1 RRGGPQAMT
10 TDSLPGPKRFPKAA
24 LILGWL
30 LLLLG
35 LLHWLFQPLPAW
47 GLSQASLSQASPSQ
61 ASPSQAGLPQEPQ
74 VAALASPAQLAEG
87 GRLFANTCAG
97 CHLNGGNIVRRDR
110 TLKLKA
116 LQRRGIDGPE
126 AIARIAAQGIGR
138 MDGYAKV
145 LGPDGPE
152 KVGAWV
158 WKQALENWPRS
169 S

>member
-1 RRGGPQAMT
+1 MT

-47 GLSQASLSQASPSQ
+47 GLSQAD
-61 ASPSQAGLPQEPQ
+61 LPQEPQ
-74 VAALASPAQLAEG
+74 ELQVAVLASPAQLAEG

-126 AIARIAAQGIGR
+126 AIARIAAEGIGR

>member
-1 RRGGPQAMT
+1 MT

-47 GLSQASLSQASPSQ
+47 GLPQEPQELQE
-61 ASPSQAGLPQEPQ
+61 PQEPQ
-74 VAALASPAQLAEG
+74 VAVLASPAQLAEG

-126 AIARIAAQGIGR
+126 AIARIAAEGIGR

>member
-1 RRGGPQAMT
+1 MT

-30 LLLLG
+30 LLLLV
-35 LLHWLFQPLPAW
+35 LLHLLFQPLPAW
-47 GLSQASLSQASPSQ
+47 GLSEE
-61 ASPSQAGLPQEPQ
+61 PQEPQ
-74 VAALASPAQLAEG
+74 VAVLASPARLAEG

-116 LQRRGIDGPE
+116 LQRRGIDGPG
-126 AIARIAAQGIGR
+126 AIARIAAEGVGR

>member
-1 RRGGPQAMT
+1 MT

-47 GLSQASLSQASPSQ
+47 GLSQAAPTQPGLSQAGL
-61 ASPSQAGLPQEPQ
+61 SQAGLPQEPQ
-74 VAALASPAQLAEG
+74 EPQVAVLASPAQLAEG

-126 AIARIAAQGIGR
+126 AIARIAAEGIGR

>member
-1 RRGGPQAMT
+1 MT

-47 GLSQASLSQASPSQ
+47 GLSQASLSQASLSQASPSE

-74 VAALASPAQLAEG
+74 VAALASPAQLAQG

>member
-1 RRGGPQAMT
+1 MT

-47 GLSQASLSQASPSQ
+47 GLSQAGLSQP
-61 ASPSQAGLPQEPQ
+61 GLPQELQELQELQ
-74 VAALASPAQLAEG
+74 VAVLASPAQLAEG

>member
-1 RRGGPQAMT
+1 MS

-30 LLLLG
+30 LLVLG

-47 GLSQASLSQASPSQ
+47 GLTQASL
-61 ASPSQAGLPQEPQ
+61 SQAGLPQEPQ
-74 VAALASPAQLAEG
+74 TAVLASAARVAEG

-116 LQRRGIDGPE
+116 LQRHGIDSPT
-126 AIARIAAQGIGR
+126 AIARIAAEGIGR

>member
-1 RRGGPQAMT
+1 MT
-10 TDSLPGPKRFPKAA
+10 TDSLPGPKRLPKAA

-47 GLSQASLSQASPSQ
+47 GLSQEL
-61 ASPSQAGLPQEPQ
+61 QEPQ
-74 VAALASPAQLAEG
+74 VAVLASPAQLAEG

-126 AIARIAAQGIGR
+126 AIARIAAEGIGR

>member
-1 RRGGPQAMT
+1 MT

-47 GLSQASLSQASPSQ
+47 GLSQASLSQASLSE

-74 VAALASPAQLAEG
+74 VAALASPAQLAQG

>member
-1 RRGGPQAMT
+1 MT

-47 GLSQASLSQASPSQ
+47 GLSQEL
-61 ASPSQAGLPQEPQ
+61 QELQ
-74 VAALASPAQLAEG
+74 VAVLASPAQLAEG

-110 TLKLKA
+110 TLKVKA

-126 AIARIAAQGIGR
+126 AIARIAAEGIGR

>member
-1 RRGGPQAMT
+1 MT
-10 TDSLPGPKRFPKAA
+10 TDSLPRPKRFPKAA

-47 GLSQASLSQASPSQ
+47 GLP
-61 ASPSQAGLPQEPQ
+61 QAGLPQELQKPQELQ
-74 VAALASPAQLAEG
+74 VAVLASPAQLAEG

-126 AIARIAAQGIGR
+126 AIARIAAEGIGR

>member
-1 RRGGPQAMT
+1 MT

-47 GLSQASLSQASPSQ
+47 GLPQEL
-61 ASPSQAGLPQEPQ
+61 QEPQ
-74 VAALASPAQLAEG
+74 ELQVVVLASPAQLAEG

-116 LQRRGIDGPE
+116 LQRHGIDGPG
-126 AIARIAAQGIGR
+126 AIARIAAEGIGR

-145 LGPDGPE
+145 LGPEGPDQ
-152 KVGAWV
+152 VGAWV
-158 WKQALENWPRS
+158 WQQALENWPRS

>member
-1 RRGGPQAMT
+1 MT

-47 GLSQASLSQASPSQ
+47 GLSQASLSQG
-61 ASPSQAGLPQEPQ
+61 GLPQEPQ
-74 VAALASPAQLAEG
+74 VAALASPAQLAQG

>member
-1 RRGGPQAMT
+1 MT
-10 TDSLPGPKRFPKAA
+10 IDSLPGPKRFPKAA

-47 GLSQASLSQASPSQ
+47 GLSQT
-61 ASPSQAGLPQEPQ
+61 GLPQEPQ
-74 VAALASPAQLAEG
+74 ELQELQEPQVAVLASPAQLAEG

-126 AIARIAAQGIGR
+126 TIARIAAEGIGR

>member
-1 RRGGPQAMT
+1 MT

-47 GLSQASLSQASPSQ
+47 GLSQAGLSQAGL
-61 ASPSQAGLPQEPQ
+61 SQAGLPQEPQ
-74 VAALASPAQLAEG
+74 ELQKPQEPQVAVLASPAQLAEG

-116 LQRRGIDGPE
+116 LQRRGIDGSE
-126 AIARIAAQGIGR
+126 AIARIAAEGIGR

>member
-1 RRGGPQAMT
+1 MS

-47 GLSQASLSQASPSQ
+47 GLSQAGL
-61 ASPSQAGLPQEPQ
+61 SQAGLPQKPQEPQ
-74 VAALASPAQLAEG
+74 VAVLASAAQAAEG

-97 CHLNGGNIVRRDR
+97 CHLNGDNIVRRDR

-116 LQRRGIDGPE
+116 LQRNGIDGPE
-126 AIARIAAQGIGR
+126 AIARIAAEGIGR

>member
-1 RRGGPQAMT
+1 MT

-47 GLSQASLSQASPSQ
+47 GLP
-61 ASPSQAGLPQEPQ
+61 QAGLPQEPQ
-74 VAALASPAQLAEG
+74 ELQKPQELQVAVLASPAQLAEG

-126 AIARIAAQGIGR
+126 AIARIAAEGIGR

>member
-1 RRGGPQAMT
+1 MS
-10 TDSLPGPKRFPKAA
+10 TDSLSGPKRFPKPY

-30 LLLLG
+30 LLLLC
-35 LLHWLFQPLPAW
+35 LLHWLFQPMPAW
-47 GLSQASLSQASPSQ
+47 GLSQEPRVAVTAST
-61 ASPSQAGLPQEPQ
+61 
-74 VAALASPAQLAEG
+74 AQLAEG
-87 GRLFANTCAG
+87 SRLFAKTCAG

-116 LQRRGIDGPE
+116 LQRHGIDGPA
-126 AIARIAAQGIGR
+126 AIARIAAEGIGR

>member
-1 RRGGPQAMT
+1 MT

-47 GLSQASLSQASPSQ
+47 GLSQASLSQASLSQASPSE

-74 VAALASPAQLAEG
+74 VAALASPAQLAQG

-126 AIARIAAQGIGR
+126 AIARIAAEGIGR

>member
-1 RRGGPQAMT
+1 MN

-47 GLSQASLSQASPSQ
+47 GLPQELQE
-61 ASPSQAGLPQEPQ
+61 PQEPQ
-74 VAALASPAQLAEG
+74 VAVLASPAQLAEG

-126 AIARIAAQGIGR
+126 AIARIAAEGIGR

>member
-1 RRGGPQAMT
+1 MT

-47 GLSQASLSQASPSQ
+47 GLSQASLSQASLSQASPSE

>member
-1 RRGGPQAMT
+1 MT
-10 TDSLPGPKRFPKAA
+10 TDSLPRPKRFPKAA

-47 GLSQASLSQASPSQ
+47 GLSQAGLP
-61 ASPSQAGLPQEPQ
+61 QAGLPQEPQ
-74 VAALASPAQLAEG
+74 EPQELQVVVLASPAQLAEG

-126 AIARIAAQGIGR
+126 AIARIAAEGIGR

>member
-1 RRGGPQAMT
+1 MT
-10 TDSLPGPKRFPKAA
+10 TDSLPGPRRFPKAA

-47 GLSQASLSQASPSQ
+47 GLPQELQE
-61 ASPSQAGLPQEPQ
+61 PQEPQ
-74 VAALASPAQLAEG
+74 VAVLASPAQLAEG

-126 AIARIAAQGIGR
+126 AIARIAAEGIGR

>member
-1 RRGGPQAMT
+1 MT

-47 GLSQASLSQASPSQ
+47 GLPQELQE
-61 ASPSQAGLPQEPQ
+61 PQEPQ
-74 VAALASPAQLAEG
+74 VAVLASPAQLAEG

-97 CHLNGGNIVRRDR
+97 CHLTGGNIVRRDR

-126 AIARIAAQGIGR
+126 AIARIAAEGIGR

>member
-1 RRGGPQAMT
+1 MT

-47 GLSQASLSQASPSQ
+47 GLSQAGL
-61 ASPSQAGLPQEPQ
+61 SQAGLPQEPHELKELQ
-74 VAALASPAQLAEG
+74 VAVLASPAQLAEG

-126 AIARIAAQGIGR
+126 AIARIAAEGIGR

>member
-1 RRGGPQAMT
+1 MT
-10 TDSLPGPKRFPKAA
+10 TDSLPRPKRFPKAA

-47 GLSQASLSQASPSQ
+47 GLSQAGLP
-61 ASPSQAGLPQEPQ
+61 QAGLPQEPQ
-74 VAALASPAQLAEG
+74 EPQVAVLASPAQLAEG

-126 AIARIAAQGIGR
+126 AIARIAAEGIGR

-145 LGPDGPE
+145 LGADGPE

>member
-1 RRGGPQAMT
+1 MT
-10 TDSLPGPKRFPKAA
+10 TDSLPGPKRLPKAA

-47 GLSQASLSQASPSQ
+47 GLSQEL
-61 ASPSQAGLPQEPQ
+61 QEPQ
-74 VAALASPAQLAEG
+74 VAVLASPVQLAEG

-126 AIARIAAQGIGR
+126 AIARIAAEGIGR

-158 WKQALENWPRS
+158 WEQALENWPRS

>member
-1 RRGGPQAMT
+1 MT

-61 ASPSQAGLPQEPQ
+61 AGLAQEPQ
-74 VAALASPAQLAEG
+74 VAALASPAQLVEG

>member
-1 RRGGPQAMT
+1 MN

-47 GLSQASLSQASPSQ
+47 GLSQADLPQE
-61 ASPSQAGLPQEPQ
+61 PQEPQ
-74 VAALASPAQLAEG
+74 VAVLASPAQLAEG

-116 LQRRGIDGPE
+116 LQRRGIDDPE
-126 AIARIAAQGIGR
+126 AIARIAAEGIGR

>member
-1 RRGGPQAMT
+1 MT

-47 GLSQASLSQASPSQ
+47 GLSQEL
-61 ASPSQAGLPQEPQ
+61 QELQ
-74 VAALASPAQLAEG
+74 VAVLASPAQLAEG

-116 LQRRGIDGPE
+116 LQRRGNDGPE
-126 AIARIAAQGIGR
+126 AIARIAAEGIGR

>member
-1 RRGGPQAMT
+1 MT

-47 GLSQASLSQASPSQ
+47 GLSQADLPQE
-61 ASPSQAGLPQEPQ
+61 PQEPQ
-74 VAALASPAQLAEG
+74 VAVLASPAQLAEG

-110 TLKLKA
+110 TLKIKA
-116 LQRRGIDGPE
+116 LQRRGIDDPE
-126 AIARIAAQGIGR
+126 AIARIAAEGIGR

>member
-1 RRGGPQAMT
+1 MS
-10 TDSLPGPKRFPKAA
+10 TDSLSGPKRFPKAA

-30 LLLLG
+30 LLSLC
-35 LLHWLFQPLPAW
+35 LLHWIFQPLPAW
-47 GLSQASLSQASPSQ
+47 GLQE
-61 ASPSQAGLPQEPQ
+61 PQEPQ
-74 VAALASPAQLAEG
+74 VAVLASPGQLAEG
-87 GRLFANTCAG
+87 GRLFASTCAG

-116 LQRRGIDGPE
+116 LQRRGIDGPG
-126 AIARIAAQGIGR
+126 AIARIAAEGIGR

>member
-1 RRGGPQAMT
+1 MT
-10 TDSLPGPKRFPKAA
+10 TDSLPRPKRFPKAA

-47 GLSQASLSQASPSQ
+47 GLSQAAPTQPGL
-61 ASPSQAGLPQEPQ
+61 SQAGLPQEPQ
-74 VAALASPAQLAEG
+74 EPQVAVLASPAQLAEG
-87 GRLFANTCAG
+87 GRLFTNTCAG

-126 AIARIAAQGIGR
+126 AIARIAAEGIGR

>member
-1 RRGGPQAMT
+1 MT

-47 GLSQASLSQASPSQ
+47 GLSQASLSQASPSE

-74 VAALASPAQLAEG
+74 VAALASPAQLAQG

>member
-1 RRGGPQAMT
+1 MT

-30 LLLLG
+30 LLVLG

-47 GLSQASLSQASPSQ
+47 GLSQAGL
-61 ASPSQAGLPQEPQ
+61 SQAGLSQAGLGQEPQ

>member
-1 RRGGPQAMT
+1 MS
-10 TDSLPGPKRFPKAA
+10 TDSLSGPKRFPKAA

-35 LLHWLFQPLPAW
+35 LLHWLFQPMPAW
-47 GLSQASLSQASPSQ
+47 GLALES
-61 ASPSQAGLPQEPQ
+61 QEPQ
-74 VAALASPAQLAEG
+74 VAMLASPNQLAEG

-116 LQRRGIDGPE
+116 LQRSGIDGPG
-126 AIARIAAQGIGR
+126 AIAQIAAEGIGR

>member
-1 RRGGPQAMT
+1 MT
-10 TDSLPGPKRFPKAA
+10 IDSLPGPKRFPKAA

-30 LLLLG
+30 LLMLG

-47 GLSQASLSQASPSQ
+47 GLPQEL
-61 ASPSQAGLPQEPQ
+61 QEPQ
-74 VAALASPAQLAEG
+74 ELQVAVLASPAQLAEG

-126 AIARIAAQGIGR
+126 AIARIAAEGIGR

>member
-1 RRGGPQAMT
+1 MT

-35 LLHWLFQPLPAW
+35 LLHWLFHPLPAW
-47 GLSQASLSQASPSQ
+47 GLSQEL
-61 ASPSQAGLPQEPQ
+61 QEPQ
-74 VAALASPAQLAEG
+74 VAVLASPAQLAEG

>member
-1 RRGGPQAMT
+1 MT

-47 GLSQASLSQASPSQ
+47 GLSEASLSQASPSE

>member
-1 RRGGPQAMT
+1 MT

-47 GLSQASLSQASPSQ
+47 GLSQAGL
-61 ASPSQAGLPQEPQ
+61 SQAGLSQAGLGQEPQ